1 MSYSQ
6 TSKFRKNLGGRGKS
20 QPFTKSTMHSRTI
33 DVVLT
38 DVEND
43 QEHIQRPKLALKLT
57 IFTLNAQY
65 ATLTMKLVLKI
76 CKMSLFPGISQNVS
90 KVAYRVHH

>member
-6 TSKFRKNLGGRGKS
+6 TSKFSKNLGGRGKS

-43 QEHIQRPKLALKLT
+43 QEHIQRPIKK
-57 IFTLNAQY
+57 N
-65 ATLTMKLVLKI
+65 
-76 CKMSLFPGISQNVS
+76 
-90 KVAYRVHH
+90 